1 MDIDPI
7 PDIDNPYTLF
17 KQWYAEAE
25 ACPNTMDHTAM
36 TVSTVDEQGQPHSRI
51 LLLKNIEDNGFTF
64 FTNSNSHKAAQIR
77 NSHKIALCFF
87 WETIYKQI
95 RINGTASMIT
105 PEESDAYFASR
116 ARESQIGAWASL
128 QSEELDNE
136 DTLFQRY
143 VDLDEKFAGQEV
155 PRPEHWNG
163 YRVAPSTIEF
173 WLGREHRLHARTL
186 YSLTATGG
194 WTKKGLY
201 P

>member
-1 MDIDPI
+1 MDIAPI

-25 ACPNTMDHTAM
+25 ADTYTMDHTAM
-36 TVSTVDEQGQPHSRI
+36 TISTVDTEGQPHSRI
-51 LLLKNIEDNGFTF
+51 VLLKNIEEHGFTF
-64 FTNSNSHKAAQIR
+64 FTNSNSLKVKQI
-77 NSHKIALCFF
+77 NQNPKVALCFF

-95 RINGTASMIT
+95 RINGTAQMIT

-128 QSEELDNE
+128 QSEELENE
-136 DTLFQRY
+136 DILFERY
-143 VDLDEKFAGQEV
+143 VELDEQFAGKDV

-163 YRVAPSTIEF
+163 YRVSPSTMEF
-173 WLGREHRLHARTL
+173 WLGREHRLHARRL
-186 YSLTATGG
+186 YTRTPDGD
-194 WTKKGLY
+194 WTQKGLY